1 MRPQQYKRKI
11 LTQDM
16 KKRNNKIITFDDVR
30 DRIVEVRG
38 KKAILD
44 FAVAELYGVETRE
57 INQAVKNNPRKFP
70 EGWVFELEKQEVEDL
85 RSKILITNV
94 SDNQADKDLQ
104 SKKSAANIAD
114 NQEDAVLRS
123 KNSTLVIPLP
133 LMRQKQRWN

>member
-1 MRPQQYKRKI
+1 
-11 LTQDM
+11 M

-38 KKAILD
+38 KKANLD

-94 SDNQADKDLQ
+94 SDNQADKDLR

-133 LMRQKQRWN
+133 PMRRKQR

>member
-1 MRPQQYKRKI
+1 
-11 LTQDM
+11 M

-70 EGWVFELEKQEVEDL
+70 DGWVFELEKQEVEDL
-85 RSKILITNV
+85 R
-94 SDNQADKDLQ
+94 

-123 KNSTLVIPLP
+123 KNSTLVTPLP
-133 LMRQKQRWN
+133 LMRQKQR

>member
-1 MRPQQYKRKI
+1 MKPQQYKRKI

-94 SDNQADKDLQ
+94 SDNQADKDLR

-133 LMRQKQRWN
+133 PMRQKQR

>member
-1 MRPQQYKRKI
+1 
-11 LTQDM
+11 M

-44 FAVAELYGVETRE
+44 FVVAELYGVETRE

-85 RSKILITNV
+85 RSKILITNI
-94 SDNQADKDLQ
+94 SDNQADKDLR

-123 KNSTLVIPLP
+123 KNSTLVTPLP
-133 LMRQKQRWN
+133 LMRQKQR